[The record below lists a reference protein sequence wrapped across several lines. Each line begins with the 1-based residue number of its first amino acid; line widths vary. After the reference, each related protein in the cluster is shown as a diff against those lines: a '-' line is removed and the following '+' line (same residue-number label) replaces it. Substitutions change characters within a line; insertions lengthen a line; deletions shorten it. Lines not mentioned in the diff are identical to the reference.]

1 MDKERRCATIYAR
14 ASSLRLALEVFAKK
28 DEKLKELLKLISEMP
43 EYRHLL
49 EDIRERQ
56 AVNGITILNA
66 AKSYLIAALY
76 NELKIPVVVITAQ
89 PDSASRLKDQLIAWC
104 GSDDNIELFPE
115 PDTLPY
121 QRVASDNFNEAGKIQ
136 LLSGL
141 LKCKNENA
149 PPLVIMSAQALMQK
163 VTSLADFSAS
173 YHTVK
178 PGMQADPF
186 GLLKKW
192 QSLGYRSESVV
203 ELPGT
208 MSHRGGILDIYPL
221 TSDKPVRLEFMGNT
235 VDSLR
240 FFDAA
245 TQRSLEPV
253 SCIEIGT
260 ATELVAPL
268 SVGQS
273 ELEKIIKGI
282 DLAGCSAEVKQ
293 QFKQDLNMFLERQV
307 PAGKQFYASLF
318 NTGNFLDYLP
328 ADSLVILDEE
338 QNVRQTIESLDAEA
352 GQLRQDKLAKRE
364 LPANYPS
371 PYFKPDEIET
381 LMKEKCRLMLSSWGD
396 ENRLA
401 FSASKDFGGNLPA
414 FVGDVRSLLASKNRV
429 VVITHQA
436 NRLSELLADEDIFA
450 VNLDDETGLFPKTG
464 ELSIISGA
472 VTDGWGMNGNT
483 HLFTDTE
490 IFGFIKQRRFVKKR
504 PVAKSKLYEDINPG
518 DYVVHIEHGIGRFT
532 GITRMGGASPD
543 IEYMVLEYAGGD
555 RLYVPVDQ
563 IDRVGR
569 FIGGS
574 DKTPVLNRLGTQDW
588 AKARQKAKK
597 SVEDVAEE
605 LLNLYAAREAASG
618 FAFSPD
624 TVWQQELEA
633 SFPYVETPDQMT
645 VQEEV
650 KEDMAKAKPMDRL
663 IMGDVGYGKTEV
675 ALRAAFKAVMDNKQV
690 AVLVPTTVLAEQHFA
705 TFTQRLKAFP
715 VRVEV
720 LSRFRTHKQQQDIIE
735 RLAEGKVDICIGTH
749 RLIQKDV
756 VFKDLGLLIIDEE
769 QRFGVN
775 HKEYLK
781 NIRKEVDVLAMSAT
795 PIPRTLHMSLVG
807 VRDMS
812 IIETPPEE
820 RLPVRT
826 YVAEY
831 DGQLVKEAVMKELER
846 NGQVFF
852 VHNRVQ
858 SIGMIAEK
866 VRELVPSARIAVAHG
881 RMTEGEL
888 ESVMTGFSRG
898 DIDVLVCT
906 TIIESGLD
914 VPNANTLI
922 INQSDKF
929 GLTQLYQLRGRVGR
943 GANLAYAYFL
953 YDKGKRITEEARQ
966 RLNVIYEATELGA
979 GMSIAMKDLEI
990 RGAGNLLGMK
1000 QSGHINAV
1008 GFSLYTRLLAEAV
1021 ADIRYR
1027 QKGEKLPRT
1036 RHLPQT
1042 TVDLPLA
1049 ASIPEE
1055 YASDVAV
1062 RLNLYHRI
1070 ADINNEEELKN
1081 LALEFGDR
1089 FGAMPGEVKNLLFVV
1104 NIKLKAVKAGVKS
1117 VATEDGWIV
1126 LRLVD
1131 GLQLDRQKTAKLSGN
1146 GITLGRT
1153 QLNIEYKRFGKD
1165 WKRVLEQVL
1174 DILKLT

>member
-1 MDKERRCATIYAR
+1 MN
-14 ASSLRLALEVFAKK
+14 SLLV
-28 DEKLKELLKLISEMP
+28 LISEMP
-43 EYRHLL
+43 EYGRLL
-49 EDIRERQ
+49 EEIKNQGEIGDIPL
-56 AVNGITILNA
+56 LNA
-66 AKSYLIAALY
+66 AKPYLISALY
-76 NELKIPVVVITAQ
+76 QDLKVPLIVITAKA
-89 PDSASRLKDQLIAWC
+89 DNASRLKDQIVAWC
-104 GSDDNIELFPE
+104 GSENNIDLFPE

-121 QRVASDNFNEAGKIQ
+121 QRVTSDNFSETEKIR

-141 LKCKNENA
+141 LKYKKSS
-149 PPLVIMSAQALMQK
+149 PQPLIIMSAQSLMQK
-163 VTSLADFSAS
+163 VNVLEDFSSS
-173 YHTVK
+173 YHMIK
-178 PGMQADPF
+178 LGMQAEPCE
-186 GLLKKW
+186 LLKKW
-192 QSLGYRSESVV
+192 QSLGYKSESVV
-203 ELPGT
+203 ELPGS

-221 TSDKPVRLEFMGNT
+221 TSDKPVRMEFMGNT
-235 VDSLR
+235 IDSLR
-240 FFDAA
+240 FFDPQ
-245 TQRSLEPV
+245 TQRSLESV
-253 SCIEIGT
+253 ACVEIGL
-260 ATELVAPL
+260 AAELLSPL
-268 SVGQS
+268 SMEQPQ
-273 ELEKIIKGI
+273 LKKIIDAI
-282 DLAGCSAEVKQ
+282 DIAGCNADMKMQ
-293 QFKQDLNMFLERQV
+293 YKQDLNMFLEGRM
-307 PAGKQFYASLF
+307 PAGKQFYAPLF
-318 NTGNFLDYLP
+318 NTGNVLDYLP
-328 ADSLVILDEE
+328 ADSLIILDEE
-338 QNVRQTIESLDAEA
+338 QNLRQTIQFLDEEIE
-352 GQLRQDKLAKRE
+352 QLRQDKLAKRE
-364 LPANYPS
+364 LPRNYPS
-371 PYFKPDEIET
+371 PYFSIREIQSR
-381 LMKEKCRLMLSSWGD
+381 LNEKRKLNLVSWGD
-396 ENRLA
+396 EPRLA
-401 FSASKDFGGNLPA
+401 FSAAQDFGGNLPA
-414 FVGDVRSLLASKNRV
+414 FVNDISNLLATKKRIV
-429 VVITHQA
+429 VVTRQSE
-436 NRLSELLADEDIFA
+436 RLSELLADEDIFS
-450 VNLDDETGLFPKTG
+450 VNLDKEAGQVPAFGKI
-464 ELSIISGA
+464 SIAGGA
-472 VTDGWGMNGNT
+472 ASDGWVMNGDT
-483 HLFTDTE
+483 FLFTDSE

-504 PVAKSKLYEDINPG
+504 PVAKIKLYEDINPG
-518 DYVVHIEHGIGRFT
+518 DYVVHIEHGIAKFS
-532 GITRMGGASPD
+532 GITRIGTSS
-543 IEYMVLEYAGGD
+543 IEYMLLEYAEGD

-569 FIGGS
+569 YIGGS

-588 AKARQKAKK
+588 AKARQKAQK

-645 VQEEV
+645 VQWEV

-715 VRVEV
+715 IRVEV
-720 LSRFRTHKQQQDIIE
+720 LSRFRTHKQQQEIIS

-795 PIPRTLHMSLVG
+795 PIPRTLHMSLAG

-831 DGQLVKEAVMKELER
+831 DGQLVKEAVMKEMER

-858 SIGMIAEK
+858 SIGMIAGK
-866 VRELVPSARIAVAHG
+866 VRELVPFAKIAVAHG

-888 ESVMTGFSRG
+888 ESVMSDFSRG
-898 DIDVLVCT
+898 DIDILVCT

-922 INQSDKF
+922 INQADKF

-953 YDKGKRITEEARQ
+953 YDKGKLITEEARQ

-979 GMSIAMKDLEI
+979 GVSIAMKDLEI

-1008 GFSLYTRLLAEAV
+1008 GFSLYTRLLSEAV

-1027 QKGEKLPRT
+1027 QKGEQASRVK
-1036 RHLPQT
+1036 HLPQT
-1042 TVDLPLA
+1042 TVDLPLNA
-1049 ASIPEE
+1049 LIPEW
-1055 YASDVAV
+1055 YVADVAV

-1070 ADINNEEELKN
+1070 ADIKNENELKN
-1081 LALEFGDR
+1081 LVQEFGDR
-1089 FGAMPGEVKNLLFVV
+1089 FGALPPEVKNLLFVV
-1104 NIKLKAVKAGVKS
+1104 HIRLKAGRAGVKS
-1117 VATEDGWIV
+1117 IVAEDGKIV
-1126 LRLVD
+1126 IRLLE
-1131 GLQLDRQKTAKLSGN
+1131 GLQLERHKTALLPKT
-1146 GITLGRT
+1146 GITMGRT
-1153 QLNIEYKRFGKD
+1153 QLNIDYKRFGKD
-1165 WKRVLEQVL
+1165 WGKALEQVL
-1174 DILKLT
+1174 DIIK

>member
-1 MDKERRCATIYAR
+1 MNNI
-14 ASSLRLALEVFAKK
+14 LG
-28 DEKLKELLKLISEMP
+28 LISEMP
-43 EYRHLL
+43 EYGRLL
-49 EDIRERQ
+49 EQIRNRREIG
-56 AVNGITILNA
+56 AVPLLNA
-66 AKSYLIAALY
+66 AKPYLLAALY
-76 NELKIPVVVITAQ
+76 QDLKIPLIVITAKA
-89 PDSASRLKDQLIAWC
+89 DNASRLKDQVVAWC
-104 GSDDNIELFPE
+104 GSDNNIDLFPE

-121 QRVASDNFNEAGKIQ
+121 QRVASDNFNEPEKIR
-136 LLSGL
+136 LLSVLSKYQKGSQ
-141 LKCKNENA
+141 
-149 PPLVIMSAQALMQK
+149 PPLIIMSAQSLMQR
-163 VTSLADFSAS
+163 VTSLEDFRSS
-173 YHTVK
+173 YHTIQQ
-178 PGMQADPF
+178 GMQADPYE
-186 GLLKKW
+186 LLKKW
-192 QSLGYRSESVV
+192 QSLGYKSESIV
-203 ELPGT
+203 ELPGG

-221 TSDKPVRLEFMGNT
+221 TSAKPVRLEFMGNT
-235 VDSLR
+235 IDSLR
-240 FFDAA
+240 FFDPQ

-253 SCIEIGT
+253 SAIEIGL
-260 ATELVAPL
+260 AAEMISPL
-268 SVGQS
+268 LMDSS
-273 ELEKIIKGI
+273 ELKKTIDAI
-282 DLAGCSAEVKQ
+282 DLTSCNSDVRM
-293 QFKQDLNMFLERQV
+293 QFRQDFNLFLERQM
-307 PAGKQFYASLF
+307 PAGKQFYAPLF
-318 NTGNFLDYLP
+318 DTGNVLDYLP

-338 QNVRQTIESLDAEA
+338 QNLYQNIEFLGAEA
-352 GQLRQDKLAKRE
+352 EQLRQDKLAKRE
-364 LPANYPS
+364 LPGNFPS
-371 PYFKPDEIET
+371 PYFAGADIQS
-381 LMKEKCRLMLSSWGD
+381 RLHDRQKLNLVSWGD
-396 ENRLA
+396 ASRLV
-401 FSASKDFGGNLPA
+401 FSSVQNFGGNLPA
-414 FVGDVRSLLASKNRV
+414 FVNEVRSLLASKKRV

-436 NRLSELLADEDIFA
+436 KRLSEMLSDEGVFSI
-450 VNLDDETGLFPKTG
+450 NLDKENGKTPAFG
-464 ELSIISGA
+464 EISIAGGA
-472 VTDGWGMNGNT
+472 ATDGWIMNGNT
-483 HLFTDTE
+483 CLFTDSE
-490 IFGFIKQRRFVKKR
+490 IFGFIKQRRFAKKR
-504 PVAKSKLYEDINPG
+504 PVAKIKLYEDINPG
-518 DYVVHIEHGIGRFT
+518 DYVVHIEHGIAKFT
-532 GITRMGGASPD
+532 GFARMGASS
-543 IEYMVLEYAGGD
+543 IEYMLLEYAEGD

-569 FIGGS
+569 YIGGS
-574 DKTPVLNRLGTQDW
+574 DKIPALNRLGTQDW
-588 AKARQKAKK
+588 ARARQKAQK

-605 LLNLYAAREAASG
+605 LLNLYAAREVASG
-618 FAFSPD
+618 FAFSAD
-624 TVWQQELEA
+624 TVWQQEMEA

-690 AVLVPTTVLAEQHFA
+690 AVLVPTTVLAEQHYA
-705 TFTQRLKAFP
+705 TFSQRLKAFP

-720 LSRFRTHKQQQDIIE
+720 LSRFRTHKQQQEIIS

-795 PIPRTLHMSLVG
+795 PIPRTLHMSLAG

-831 DGQLVKEAVMKELER
+831 DGQLVKEAIMKELER
-846 NGQVFF
+846 SGQVFF

-858 SIGMIAEK
+858 SIRMIAEK

-881 RMTEGEL
+881 RMTEVDL
-888 ESVMTGFSRG
+888 ESAMSDFSRG
-898 DIDVLVCT
+898 DIDILVCT

-922 INQSDKF
+922 INQADKF

-979 GMSIAMKDLEI
+979 GASIAMKDLEI

-1008 GFSLYTRLLAEAV
+1008 GFSLYTRLLSEAV

-1027 QKGEKLPRT
+1027 QKGEQAPRVK
-1036 RHLPQT
+1036 HMPQS
-1042 TVDLPLA
+1042 TVDLPFTALM
-1049 ASIPEE
+1049 PEW
-1055 YASDVAV
+1055 YVSDVAV

-1070 ADINNEEELKN
+1070 ADIKNEDELKN
-1081 LALEFGDR
+1081 LSQEFNDR
-1089 FGAMPGEVKNLLFVV
+1089 FGALPQEVKNLLFVV
-1104 NIKLKAVKAGVKS
+1104 YIRLKAGMAGVKS
-1117 VATEDGWIV
+1117 IVTEDGNIV
-1126 LRLVD
+1126 IRLSE
-1131 GLQLDRQKTAKLSGN
+1131 GLQLDRQKTARLPKS

-1153 QLNIEYKRFGKD
+1153 QLNIEYTKFGKD
-1165 WKRVLEQVL
+1165 WGKALEKVL
-1174 DILKLT
+1174 DIIK

>member
-1 MDKERRCATIYAR
+1 
-14 ASSLRLALEVFAKK
+14 
-28 DEKLKELLKLISEMP
+28 LKGLLKLISEIP
-43 EYRHLL
+43 EHGRLL
-49 EDIRERQ
+49 DNIKTQ
-56 AVNGITILNA
+56 QGISRVTALNA
-66 AKSYLIAALY
+66 AKPYLIAAIW
-76 NELKIPVVVITAQ
+76 NELRVPVIVITAQ
-89 PDSASRLKDQLIAWC
+89 PDNASRLKDQLTAWY

-121 QRVASDNFNEAGKIQ
+121 QRVTSDNFNEMERIR
-136 LLSGL
+136 LLSTLSEYESGRIPSL
-141 LKCKNENA
+141 Y
-149 PPLVIMSAQALMQK
+149 VISAHALMQK
-163 VTSLADFSAS
+163 VPALADFSS
-173 YHTVK
+173 SFHTIK
-178 PGMQADPF
+178 LGMQAEPF
-186 GLLKKW
+186 ELLKKW
-192 QSLGYRSESVV
+192 QALGYRSESIV

-208 MSHRGGILDIYPL
+208 MSHRGGIVDIYPL
-221 TSDKPVRLEFMGNT
+221 TSDRPVRMEFMGNII
-235 VDSLR
+235 DSLR
-240 FFDAA
+240 FFDVA
-245 TQRSLEPV
+245 TQRSLEAV
-253 SCIEIGT
+253 SSIEIEL

-282 DLAGCSAEVKQ
+282 DFTGCNAEVKQ
-293 QFKQDLNMFLERQV
+293 QFRQDLNMFADKQT
-307 PAGKQFYASLF
+307 PAGKQFYAPLF
-318 NTGNFLDYLP
+318 NTGNVLDYLP
-328 ADSLVILDEE
+328 QDSLIILDEE
-338 QNVRQTIESLDAEA
+338 RDILQTIESRDAEA
-352 GQLRQDKLAKRE
+352 EQLKQDKLGKGE
-364 LPANYPS
+364 LPLNYPS
-371 PYFKPDEIET
+371 PYFKPSEVESR
-381 LMKEKCRLMLSSWGD
+381 LKERHRLMLAAWGE

-401 FSASKDFGGNLPA
+401 FSSVQNFGGNLPA
-414 FVGDVRSLLASKNRV
+414 LVDEVGSLLSSRNRV
-429 VVITHQA
+429 IIITHQA
-436 NRLSELLADEDIFA
+436 NRLSELLADENIFPA
-450 VNLDDETGLFPKTG
+450 NPDGEAGYLPGAG
-464 ELSIISGA
+464 ELVIINGA
-472 VTDGWGMNGNT
+472 VTDGWVMSGNT
-483 HLFTDTE
+483 YLFTDAE
-490 IFGFIKQRRFVKKR
+490 VFGFIKQRRYAKKH
-504 PVAKSKLYEDINPG
+504 PAAKNKLYEDINPG

-532 GITRMGGASPD
+532 GITKLAGVSPA

-563 IDRVGR
+563 VDRVSR
-569 FIGGS
+569 YIGGS
-574 DKTPVLNRLGTQDW
+574 DRTPVLNRLGTQDW
-588 AKARQKAKK
+588 TKARQKAKK
-597 SVEDVAEE
+597 AVEEVAEE
-605 LLNLYAAREAASG
+605 LLNLYAAREVASG

-624 TVWQQELEA
+624 TIWQQEMEA

-650 KEDMAKAKPMDRL
+650 KADMAKPRPMDRL

-720 LSRFRTHKQQQDIIE
+720 LSRFRTHKQQQDIV
-735 RLAEGKVDICIGTH
+735 RGLAEGSVDICIGTH

-795 PIPRTLHMSLVG
+795 PIPRTLHMSLAG

-812 IIETPPEE
+812 IIETPPDE

-831 DGQLVKEAVMKELER
+831 DGQLVKEAIMKELER

-858 SIGMIAEK
+858 SIRMIEEK

-888 ESVMTGFSRG
+888 EAVMADFARG
-898 DIDVLVCT
+898 AIDILVCT

-922 INQSDKF
+922 VNQADRF

-953 YDKGKRITEEARQ
+953 YDKGKRITGEARQ

-979 GMSIAMKDLEI
+979 GMNIAMKDLEI
-990 RGAGNLLGMK
+990 RGAGNLLGVK

-1021 ADIRYR
+1021 EDIRYR
-1027 QKGEKLPRT
+1027 QRGEKAPRT

-1049 ASIPEE
+1049 AFIPEE
-1055 YASDVAV
+1055 YVPDVSV
-1062 RLNLYHRI
+1062 RLRLYHRM
-1070 ADINNEEELKN
+1070 ADIKDEDELGN
-1081 LALEFGDR
+1081 LAAEFEDR
-1089 FGAMPGEVKNLLFVV
+1089 FGPAPLEVKNLLFVV
-1104 NIKLKAVKAGVKS
+1104 NIRLKAVKAGVRS
-1117 VATEDGWIV
+1117 VATEDSRIV

-1131 GLQLDRQKTAKLSGN
+1131 GLQLDRQKTAKLPGS
-1146 GITLGRT
+1146 GITMGRT

-1165 WKRVLEQVL
+1165 WGKKLEQVL
-1174 DILKLT
+1174 DTLKLT